1 MPRRII
7 IDTDPGVDDSMAIQ
21 FGLRSPE
28 VRIEAL
34 TAVFGN
40 NSVEITTRNALK
52 NLEVAGRPDI
62 PVARGAGRPLLRH
75 YSGHASAVHGD
86 DGLGN
91 SNLPPPR
98 LPPSQRRAAEL
109 IVERVMAEPGEI
121 SILALG
127 PLTNLAL
134 AVSLEPRVAQ
144 HVREVVFMGGAATVR
159 GNAAPAAEANIHND
173 PEAAKIVFHAGWP
186 LTMIGLDV
194 TTQVRMNLSHLERLR
209 SAGTPVGDFL
219 AAIMPHYLNRYRE
232 RYGLDGEMFV
242 HDPSA
247 MAYLIDS
254 TLFAAR
260 KLYVDVETRGE
271 ATAGETVPDLRNR
284 WNKAPNVNL
293 CLEVDGKRLVDLY
306 FKRTLGSDL

>member
-1 MPRRII
+1 MQRRVI
-7 IDTDPGVDDSMAIQ
+7 IDTDPGVDDSMAVQ

-34 TAVFGN
+34 TSVFGN
-40 NSVEITTRNALK
+40 NPVEITTRNALK

-62 PVARGAGRPLLRH
+62 PVAPGAGKPLLRP
-75 YSGHASAVHGD
+75 YSGRGSIVHGD

-91 SNLPPPR
+91 SNLTPPR
-98 LPPSQRRAAEL
+98 LQPSHRRAAEM

-121 SILALG
+121 TILALG
-127 PLTNLAL
+127 PLTNVAL
-134 AVSLEPRVAQ
+134 AVSLEPRIAQ

-194 TTQVRMNLSHLERLR
+194 TTQVQMNLSHLQRLR
-209 SAGTPVGDFL
+209 SAGTAVGDFL
-219 AAIMPHYLNRYRE
+219 AAIMPHYLNQYRE
-232 RYGLDGEMFV
+232 RYGLDGQMFV

-247 MAYLIDS
+247 MIYLIDP
-254 TLFAAR
+254 TLFRAR
-260 KLYVDVETRGE
+260 NLYVDVETRGE

-284 WNKAPNVNL
+284 WDKAPNVTV
-293 CLEVDGKRLVDLY
+293 CLEVDGERLVALY
-306 FKRTLGSDL
+306 FERILG